1 MTTQVVPISD
11 FHVRQADV
19 LTKLDNGPVILAQR
33 SRPAAILVS
42 VFEWD
47 KMVAELKRLRKYAE
61 AFRQFEEISD
71 GYFVDLDTLL
81 AQRNGA

>member
-11 FHVRQADV
+11 FHVRQTDV

-42 VFEWD
+42 VLEWD

-61 AFRQFEEISD
+61 ALRQFQEISD
-71 GYFVDLDTLL
+71 GNFVDLDTLL

>member
-11 FHVRQADV
+11 FHIRQADV

-42 VFEWD
+42 VIEWD
-47 KMVAELKRLRKYAE
+47 KMVAELKRLRKYAD
-61 AFRQFEEISD
+61 AFRQFQEISD
-71 GYFVDLDTLL
+71 GNYVDLRHPSRK
-81 AQRNGA
+81 RNGA